1 MALERIN
8 PGELATPSMYSHV
21 VVATGTRLVFVA
33 GQVSEDTEGNLV
45 GRGDMAVQARQA
57 FANLGH
63 ALAAADAQPQD
74 VAKITIYV
82 AGYEADHLPAIV
94 KGLESLFGDHRPA
107 DALVGVQT
115 LAHPG
120 CMIEV
125 EAIAVTDNRP

>member
-1 MALERIN
+1 MALERVN
-8 PGELATPSMYSHV
+8 PTELAAPSMYSHV

-45 GRGDMAVQARQA
+45 GPGDMAVQARQA

-63 ALAAADAQPQD
+63 ALAAGDAQPQD

-82 AGYEADHLPAIV
+82 AGYEARHLPAIE
-94 KGLESLFGDHRPA
+94 KGLEALFGDHRPA
-107 DALVGVQT
+107 DALIGVQT
-115 LAHPG
+115 LAHAG

-125 EAIAVTDNRP
+125 EAIAVTTV